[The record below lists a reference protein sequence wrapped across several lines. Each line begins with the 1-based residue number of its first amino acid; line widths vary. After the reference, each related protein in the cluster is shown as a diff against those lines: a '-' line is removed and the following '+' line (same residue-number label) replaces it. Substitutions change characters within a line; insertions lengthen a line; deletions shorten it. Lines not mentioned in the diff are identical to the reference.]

1 LDCRLIQIKVDIGG
15 ALQYARL
22 KVVAPILRMLASTIQ
37 HNAKLAKRE

>member
-22 KVVAPILRMLASTIQ
+22 KVVAPILRMPANTIK
-37 HNAKLAKRE
+37 HDANVAKRE